1 MLPPRTGSFTLLAI
15 VAPPVC
21 WPLSAQTLIDEKT
34 TCSKFSCRQACIKTT
49 FLGSVSA
56 SRAVASS
63 GSFEL
68 LIQLENDAVA
78 LVIRDCNEKKHR
90 LVTLSRILGPL
101 TERNEPEE
109 GVVAQ
114 DARQVLA
121 EALVVW
127 HLCVEGGVLLAALLT
142 ELNRC
147 EGARDQVKV
156 ESHESRD
163 NEG

>member
-1 MLPPRTGSFTLLAI
+1 MPPRTGSFTLLAI
-15 VAPPVC
+15 VAPPADL
-21 WPLSAQTLIDEKT
+21 PLAAPTLIDEKT
-34 TCSKFSCRQACIKTT
+34 TCSKFSCRPACTRT
-49 FLGSVSA
+49 AFLGSVSA
-56 SRAVASS
+56 SKAVASS

-78 LVIRDCNEKKHR
+78 LVVRDCKEKKHR
-90 LVTLSRILGPL
+90 LVTLSRILGLL

-127 HLCVEGGVLLAALLT
+127 HLCVE
-142 ELNRC
+142 
-147 EGARDQVKV
+147 
-156 ESHESRD
+156 
-163 NEG
+163 